1 MNETELPLTPR
12 IPQLKQGC
20 GPDWMGQE
28 AAERER
34 VAEAAIGRAL
44 EPVLCLHPQEA
55 GLLARPL
62 QLGQTQSAD

>member
-1 MNETELPLTPR
+1 MNETELPLTPK

-28 AAERER
+28 AAEG

-44 EPVLCLHPQEA
+44 ESVVWCLHPQEA

-62 QLGQTQSAD
+62 QLSQTQSAD